1 MQGGLQMKFL
11 KELTLPQCLLIIFIL
26 YLIVCTPIASHLFS
40 ILFILVDT
48 VYKICGFFLVATF
61 VLCFA
66 YGTYQQWH
74 KKGMKGILILTP
86 IFIFIVVVPAA
97 IMLYGWYQD
106 HIDTFSSF
114 LQQADAP
121 KQKREPITLEE
132 LNKAATQLEH
142 ENNEYIISDK
152 R

>member
-1 MQGGLQMKFL
+1 
-11 KELTLPQCLLIIFIL
+11 
-26 YLIVCTPIASHLFS
+26 
-40 ILFILVDT
+40 
-48 VYKICGFFLVATF
+48 
-61 VLCFA
+61 
-66 YGTYQQWH
+66 
-74 KKGMKGILILTP
+74 MKGILILTP

-97 IMLYGWYQD
+97 IMLYGWYQE

-114 LQQADAP
+114 SQQDDAP

-132 LNKAATQLEH
+132 LNKVATQLEH

>member
-1 MQGGLQMKFL
+1 MSSYYFYAIPDSMH
-11 KELTLPQCLLIIFIL
+11 PYCISLIF
-26 YLIVCTPIASHLFS
+26 YT
-40 ILFILVDT
+40 FILVDT

-74 KKGMKGILILTP
+74 KKDMKGILILTP

-114 LQQADAP
+114 SQQADAP

>member
-1 MQGGLQMKFL
+1 MKFL
-11 KELTLPQCLLIIFIL
+11 KELTLPQCLLIIFTL
-26 YLIVCTPIASHLFS
+26 YLIVCTPIASHLSS

-66 YGTYQQWH
+66 YGTYQQWY
-74 KKGMKGILILTP
+74 KKDMKGILILTP

-114 LQQADAP
+114 LQQADMS
-121 KQKREPITLEE
+121 KKSEPITLEE
-132 LNKAATQLEH
+132 LNKTATQLAH
-142 ENNEYIISDK
+142 ESNEYIISDK